1 MVIHYIDAE
10 IKFAQK
16 GKVRQSVKLAEW
28 ANVEFEKNKRS
39 DIHARINGP
48 R

>member
-1 MVIHYIDAE
+1 MIINYIDAE

-28 ANVEFEKNKRS
+28 ANVEFENNKRS
-39 DIHARINGP
+39 DIHVRINGP